1 MGKQEKQKQLGM
13 NPSTA
18 SQRLLKDILWSYVVK
33 SGDDYCYVCKE
44 RMLREDFS
52 IEHKEPWLHS
62 DDPVGLFF
70 DIDNIS
76 YSHKSCNYSNAR
88 KPNKVYENEQD
99 RLKAKS
105 KRKYWSTSQEVRKQ
119 KRREKYLR
127 TGI

>member
-1 MGKQEKQKQLGM
+1 MSKQEKHKQLGM
-13 NPSTA
+13 NHSTA
-18 SQRLLKDILWSYVVK
+18 SNRLVKDILWSYIVMN
-33 SGDDYCYVCKE
+33 GEDYCHVCKE
-44 RMLREDFS
+44 QMCREDFS

-70 DIDNIS
+70 DINNIT

-88 KPNKVYENEQD
+88 RPNKVYESEQD

-105 KRKYWSTSQEVRKQ
+105 KRKYWNTPVEVRKQ

-127 TGI
+127 TGT